1 MGLET
6 NNWSKSTIYDIIKE
20 KVESRIKMNIEEMEQ
35 LLNASPTK
43 VAGIKFKPSIKP
55 LEEFGGLIEDEFD
68 STLPNSMWLNLEA
81 ISSSY
86 EYPDMYYSLAK
97 NGDEYLLLKHQY
109 QQYKGDFATFQDFAS
124 LDDVNEYII
133 NDLRE
138 RANPKDLDKFLQYEL
153 GKDHSETLSQEDFA
167 GLDDYEISR

>member
-1 MGLET
+1 
-6 NNWSKSTIYDIIKE
+6 
-20 KVESRIKMNIEEMEQ
+20 MNIEEMEQ
-35 LLNASPTK
+35 LLNESPKK

-55 LEEFGGLIEDEFD
+55 LDEFHNLIEDEFNG
-68 STLPNSMWLNLEA
+68 TLPNSIWLNLDA

-97 NGDEYLLLKHQY
+97 TGDNYLLLEHVY
-109 QQYKGDFATFQDFAS
+109 QKYNIERYEIHEFET

-133 NDLRE
+133 DELRE
-138 RANPKDLDKFLQYEL
+138 RASTEDLDKFLDYENV
-153 GKDHSETLSQEDFA
+153 KDHSETLSQEDFA

>member
-1 MGLET
+1 MNQIL
-6 NNWSKSTIYDIIKE
+6 N
-20 KVESRIKMNIEEMEQ
+20 ESPK
-35 LLNASPTK
+35 K

-55 LEEFGGLIEDEFD
+55 LDEFYDLIEDEFD
-68 STLPNSMWLNLEA
+68 GTFPKSVWLNLEA

-97 NGDEYLLLKHQY
+97 TDDNYLLLEHMY
-109 QQYKGDFATFQDFAS
+109 QKYEMNFATFREFES

-133 NDLRE
+133 NEIRE
-138 RANPKDLDKFLQYEL
+138 RASTEDLDKFLDYENI
-153 GKDHSETLSQEDFA
+153 KDHSETLSQDDFA

>member
-1 MGLET
+1 
-6 NNWSKSTIYDIIKE
+6 
-20 KVESRIKMNIEEMEQ
+20 MNIEEMKRI
-35 LLNASPTK
+35 LNESPKK
-43 VAGIKFKPSIKP
+43 VVGIKFKPSIKP

-97 NGDEYLLLKHQY
+97 NGDEYLLLEHMY
-109 QQYKGDFATFQDFAS
+109 QKYEMDFATFQAFES

-133 NDLRE
+133 DELRE
-138 RANPKDLDKFLQYEL
+138 RANPKDLDKLLDYENV
-153 GKDHSETLSQEDFA
+153 KDHYETLSQEDFA

>member
-1 MGLET
+1 ML
-6 NNWSKSTIYDIIKE
+6 NPALCDIIKE
-20 KVESRIKMNIEEMEQ
+20 KAESRIRMNVEEMEQ
-35 LLNASPTK
+35 LLNKNPKK

-97 NGDEYLLLKHQY
+97 NGDEYLLLEHMY
-109 QQYKGDFATFQDFAS
+109 QKYEMDFATFQAFES

-133 NDLRE
+133 DELRE
-138 RANPKDLDKFLQYEL
+138 RANPKDLDKLLDYENV
-153 GKDHSETLSQEDFA
+153 KDHYETLSQEDFA

>member
-1 MGLET
+1 
-6 NNWSKSTIYDIIKE
+6 
-20 KVESRIKMNIEEMEQ
+20 MEQ

-55 LEEFGGLIEDEFD
+55 LDEFYDLIEDEFD
-68 STLPNSMWLNLEA
+68 GTLPNSIWLNLEA

-97 NGDEYLLLKHQY
+97 TEDNYLLLEHVYRKY
-109 QQYKGDFATFQDFAS
+109 EMDFATFREFES
-124 LDDVNEYII
+124 LENVNAYII
-133 NDLRE
+133 NELRE
-138 RANPKDLDKFLQYEL
+138 RANIEDLDKFLDYENV
-153 GKDHSETLSQEDFA
+153 KDHSETLSQDDFV

>member
-1 MGLET
+1 
-6 NNWSKSTIYDIIKE
+6 
-20 KVESRIKMNIEEMEQ
+20 MNQI
-35 LLNASPTK
+35 LNASPKK

-97 NGDEYLLLKHQY
+97 NGDEYLLLEHMY
-109 QQYKGDFATFQDFAS
+109 QKYEMDFATFQVFES

-133 NDLRE
+133 DELRE
-138 RANPKDLDKFLQYEL
+138 RANPKDLDKLLDYENV
-153 GKDHSETLSQEDFA
+153 KDHSETLSQEDFA

>member
-1 MGLET
+1 
-6 NNWSKSTIYDIIKE
+6 
-20 KVESRIKMNIEEMEQ
+20 MNVEEMEQ
-35 LLNASPTK
+35 LLNKNPKK

-97 NGDEYLLLKHQY
+97 NGDEYLLLEHMY
-109 QQYKGDFATFQDFAS
+109 QKYEMDFATFQAFES

-133 NDLRE
+133 DELRE
-138 RANPKDLDKFLQYEL
+138 RANPKDLDKLLDYENV
-153 GKDHSETLSQEDFA
+153 KDHYETLSQEDFA